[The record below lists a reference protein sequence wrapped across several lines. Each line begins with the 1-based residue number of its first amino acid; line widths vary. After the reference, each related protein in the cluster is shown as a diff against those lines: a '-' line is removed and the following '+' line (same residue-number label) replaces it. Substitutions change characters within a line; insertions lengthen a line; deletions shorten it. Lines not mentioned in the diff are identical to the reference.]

1 MKKTHFIVGI
11 FAITSILSCS
21 SEQDKKQAEN
31 KQDNAKAEQLLETA
45 KGVFATLPTQADNP
59 ENPITPEKVALG
71 KKLYF
76 DVRLSKDDKISCNSC
91 HQIEK
96 FGVDN
101 LPTSPGNDGKNGERN
116 SPTVLNAALHIA
128 QFWDGRAKDVEEQ
141 AGGPILNPVEMAMPS
156 KEFVINKLS
165 KDKEYVEMFK
175 KAFPEEKNP
184 MTYENLQK
192 AIGAYERTLIT
203 TDRFDDFLNGNPN
216 ALTAEEQEGLQL
228 FIETGCTA
236 CHRGALLGGDSYQK
250 FGVFADYWTMT
261 GSEKHDEGRFA
272 VTKNEADKYVF
283 KVPSLRNIAKTAP
296 YFHDGSVEKLEDAVR
311 IMAKLQLNKDL
322 TEDQIKKITKFLEAL
337 TAKELKKEW
346 LPEPT
351 QAS

>member
-1 MKKTHFIVGI
+1 MKRNLLFVGT
-11 FAITSILSCS
+11 FAVMSLFSCS
-21 SEQDKKQAEN
+21 SEEGQKQAEN
-31 KQDNAKAEQLLETA
+31 KQEQGNAAQLLETA
-45 KGVFATLPTQADNP
+45 KGVFATLPARADNP
-59 ENPITPEKVALG
+59 ENPVTPEKVALG

-91 HQIEK
+91 HQIEN

-101 LPTSPGNDGKNGERN
+101 LPVSPGNDGKTGERN

-141 AGGPILNPVEMAMPS
+141 AGGPILNPIEMAAPS
-156 KEFVINKLS
+156 EEFVMKKLA
-165 KDKEYVEMFK
+165 KDPEYVEMFK
-175 KAFPEEKNP
+175 KAFPDEKSP
-184 MTYENLQK
+184 MTYQNLQK
-192 AIGAYERTLIT
+192 AIGAFERTLIT
-203 TDRFDDFLNGNPN
+203 TDRFDDFLNGNTN
-216 ALTAEEQEGLQL
+216 ALTQEEQEGLQL

-261 GSEKHDEGRFA
+261 GSEKHDEGRFT

-283 KVPSLRNIAKTAP
+283 KVPSLRNVAKTAP
-296 YFHDGSVEKLEDAVR
+296 YFHDGSVQKLEDAVK

-322 TEDQIKKITKFLEAL
+322 TEDQIKKITKFLKSL
-337 TAKELKKEW
+337 TAKEIKAEW
-346 LPEPT
+346 LPEK
-351 QAS
+351 S